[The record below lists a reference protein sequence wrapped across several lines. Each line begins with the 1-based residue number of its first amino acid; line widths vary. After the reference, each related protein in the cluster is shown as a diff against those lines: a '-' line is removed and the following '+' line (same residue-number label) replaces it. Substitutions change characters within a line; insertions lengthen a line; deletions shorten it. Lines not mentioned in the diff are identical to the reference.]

1 MSVYGDLFSYNKS
14 EVINLEAIETSLI
27 DEMASFNKLME
38 SINVVQENVG
48 IVLEEENVKV
58 KLIDKFKSIIQK
70 LKEFFNGIIATI
82 KQKLGKSAE
91 KEMENIKPSDL
102 DDEESGE
109 KTHEYYDIAEDIKK
123 VAKANF
129 DDEIVLMFRRFS
141 NGSATFKHGAGDEY
155 EHIMN
160 SNQTVFDKYDEYLS
174 TEEPIKSLKG
184 SLLHIFD
191 TNKEISKN
199 KEEIFKKILKV
210 GQQIGELERYV
221 GSEKMSSE
229 WSDYGYDM
237 PKVAGA
243 ISRDIIN
250 LRKALSYH
258 NKAFNIYNE
267 VYWKNF
273 GILKKYN
280 VKVNGKSVEE

>member
-109 KTHEYYDIAEDIKK
+109 KTHEYY
-123 VAKANF
+123 VP
-129 DDEIVLMFRRFS
+129 
-141 NGSATFKHGAGDEY
+141 HG
-155 EHIMN
+155 
-160 SNQTVFDKYDEYLS
+160 T
-174 TEEPIKSLKG
+174 P
-184 SLLHIFD
+184 
-191 TNKEISKN
+191 
-199 KEEIFKKILKV
+199 
-210 GQQIGELERYV
+210 
-221 GSEKMSSE
+221 
-229 WSDYGYDM
+229 
-237 PKVAGA
+237 
-243 ISRDIIN
+243 
-250 LRKALSYH
+250 
-258 NKAFNIYNE
+258 
-267 VYWKNF
+267 
-273 GILKKYN
+273 
-280 VKVNGKSVEE
+280 